1 MKIPTTAK
9 TLLLVRHGI
18 TEMNVYLGTSG
29 YGTPGFVDPGKWD
42 TRLTPDGEAQAK
54 KLRTVLQ
61 DEQID
66 LLVSSPLTRA
76 LMTAD
81 LAFGDDPAAFP
92 RIAQP
97 FIAERRWLSSDVG
110 RSPAE
115 LSAEFGHYDLSALGE
130 TWWWE
135 GDDAAAAAA
144 RAARAKL
151 QGVAPAELRGVAMAV
166 EPNDVFL
173 ARLRSFC
180 YWLDARPEQRIAVV
194 AHWGVFYSLLGR
206 SLKNCELVRMRSD
219 ELPAELTDSPGD

>member
-76 LMTAD
+76 LLTAD
-81 LAFGDDPAAFP
+81 LALGD
-92 RIAQP
+92 
-97 FIAERRWLSSDVG
+97 EREEV
-110 RSPAE
+110 
-115 LSAEFGHYDLSALGE
+115 
-130 TWWWE
+130 
-135 GDDAAAAAA
+135 
-144 RAARAKL
+144 
-151 QGVAPAELRGVAMAV
+151 
-166 EPNDVFL
+166 
-173 ARLRSFC
+173 
-180 YWLDARPEQRIAVV
+180 
-194 AHWGVFYSLLGR
+194 
-206 SLKNCELVRMRSD
+206 
-219 ELPAELTDSPGD
+219 

>member
-1 MKIPTTAK
+1 MRPA
-9 TLLLVRHGI
+9 GD
-18 TEMNVYLGTSG
+18 
-29 YGTPGFVDPGKWD
+29 TPGELLD
-42 TRLTPDGEAQAK
+42 RA
-54 KLRTVLQ
+54 RMVLQ
-61 DEQID
+61 KGVVATLRDEKID

-92 RIAQP
+92 RVVQP
-97 FIAERRWLSSDVG
+97 LIAERRWLSSDVG
-110 RSPAE
+110 RPESE
-115 LSAEFGHYDLSALGE
+115 LASDFGHYDLSALGDGR
-130 TWWWE
+130 WWWE

-151 QGVAPAELRGVAMAV
+151 QGVAPADLRGVAMAV

-173 ARLRSFC
+173 ARLRRFC
-180 YWLDARPEQRIAVV
+180 DWLDARPEQRIAVV

-219 ELPAELTDSPGD
+219 ELPVELTDSPGD

>member
-1 MKIPTTAK
+1 
-9 TLLLVRHGI
+9 
-18 TEMNVYLGTSG
+18 MNVYLGTSG

-115 LSAEFGHYDLSALGE
+115 LSAEFGTTTSRRSAKLG
-130 TWWWE
+130 
-135 GDDAAAAAA
+135 GG
-144 RAARAKL
+144 RATTRRPPPRGARAKL

-166 EPNDVFL
+166 EPNEVFL
-173 ARLRSFC
+173 ARLRRFC

-206 SLKNCELVRMRSD
+206 SLQNCERAHALRRAAGGAD
-219 ELPAELTDSPGD
+219 RLAGRLR

>member
-1 MKIPTTAK
+1 MKLPTTAK

-42 TRLTPDGEAQAK
+42 TRLTADGEAQAK
-54 KLRTVLQ
+54 HLYATLR
-61 DEQID
+61 DEKID

-92 RIAQP
+92 RVAQP
-97 FIAERRWLSSDVG
+97 LIAERRWLSSDVG
-110 RSPAE
+110 RPESE
-115 LSAEFGHYDLSALGE
+115 LASDFGHYDLSALGDGR
-130 TWWWE
+130 WWWE

-151 QGVAPAELRGVAMAV
+151 QGVAPADLRGVARHLIADSVHPTLITGVHLCGTLALRAV
-166 EPNDVFL
+166 QLYNE
-173 ARLRSFC
+173 C
-180 YWLDARPEQRIAVV
+180 AVHRRRT
-194 AHWGVFYSLLGR
+194 ALCGR
-206 SLKNCELVRMRSD
+206 HMT
-219 ELPAELTDSPGD
+219 AT

>member
-135 GDDAAAAAA
+135 GDDAAA
-144 RAARAKL
+144 
-151 QGVAPAELRGVAMAV
+151 V
-166 EPNDVFL
+166 EPNEVFL
-173 ARLRSFC
+173 ARLRRFC